1 MTSDRYFCSDNE
13 RISWRKVV
21 VLAAV
26 IAVRSRLMK
35 AVFFFKDE
43 SRELLTLKRS
53 VSEIRLSS
61 YIKMGSMMYL
71 FRQPKLSS

>member
-1 MTSDRYFCSDNE
+1 M
-13 RISWRKVV
+13 

-26 IAVRSRLMK
+26 IAVRSRFMK

-43 SRELLTLKRS
+43 SRELLTLNRS

-61 YIKMGSMMYL
+61 L
-71 FRQPKLSS
+71 RQDGKHDVPVSPAQAFELT